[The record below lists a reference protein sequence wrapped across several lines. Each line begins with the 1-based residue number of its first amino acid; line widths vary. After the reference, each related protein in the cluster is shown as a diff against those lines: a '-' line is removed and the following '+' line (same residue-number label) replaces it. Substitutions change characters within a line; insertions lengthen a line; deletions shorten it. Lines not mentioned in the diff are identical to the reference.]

1 MNIPY
6 IYQKLKKNYL
16 NFLPDSPVSTITKK
30 IGINDNLLESRYK
43 KDLNKFPDEIKK
55 ILIDIREE
63 TGQFL
68 MNKSFKN
75 LGDILNHLIDTEKIE
90 GNIIEFGT
98 YKGQTTVFIAK
109 ALEKIHSQKKIFSCD
124 TFQGIPYED
133 KFSTNKTAKGSFSD
147 TSYESVQKTFD
158 NFKVS
163 NKIQIVKGKFED
175 VVENNLKNQKFSYV
189 FVDCDV
195 YDASVFSLNF
205 GFPRLTKNGIISFDD
220 YERDNRLEARWGMTK
235 AVDDYCEKHKIN
247 LMLDNSEYEKLPY
260 IKKD

>member
-6 IYQKLKKNYL
+6 IYQKLKKDYL

-147 TSYESVQKTFD
+147 TSYESIQKVFD

-163 NKIQIVKGKFED
+163 NKIQIIKGKFED
-175 VVENNLKNQKFSYV
+175 VVENNLKNEKFSYV

-235 AVDDYCEKHKIN
+235 AVDDYCKKYKIN
-247 LMLDNSEYEKLPY
+247 LVLDTNEYQKLPHI
-260 IKKD
+260 IKD

>member
-1 MNIPY
+1 MNFSY
-6 IYQKLKKNYL
+6 VYQKLKKKYL
-16 NFLPDSPVSTITKK
+16 KFLPNSPISTIAKK
-30 IGINDNLLESRYK
+30 IGIENNLLESRYK
-43 KDLNKFPDEIKK
+43 KDLEKFPDEIKK
-55 ILIDIREE
+55 ILIEIQEE
-63 TGQFL
+63 TGEFL
-68 MNKSFKN
+68 MNKDFKN
-75 LGDILNHLIDTEKIE
+75 FGDILNHLIDTEKVE

-109 ALEKIHSQKKIFSCD
+109 ALEKIHSQKKIFTCD
-124 TFQGIPYED
+124 TFEGIPYED
-133 KFSTNKTAKGSFSD
+133 KFSTNVKTKGSFSD

-163 NKIQIVKGKFED
+163 KKIQIIKGKFED
-175 VVENNLKNQKFSYV
+175 VVENNLKNEKFSYV
-189 FVDCDV
+189 FLDCDV

-247 LMLDNSEYEKLPY
+247 LMLDTNEYQKLPH
-260 IKKD
+260 IKKI